1 MITKIKQI
9 TELDMWEKIN
19 LKQNEFD
26 VSYDEALIFIEQFC
40 QSAYENDFK
49 NLQNNYQVQVG
60 LLF

>member
-19 LKQNEFD
+19 LRQNEFD

-40 QSAYENDFK
+40 
-49 NLQNNYQVQVG
+49 
-60 LLF
+60 